1 MRKWTVKSE
10 FDRVESLKEIL
21 GLVCELEGALIYHC
35 FPNQQV
41 DGVTEEE
48 KQSWSCLR
56 SSKKAKGMLMD
67 MISELR
73 GY

>member
-48 KQSWSCLR
+48 KQN
-56 SSKKAKGMLMD
+56 
-67 MISELR
+67 
-73 GY
+73 GYD

>member
-1 MRKWTVKSE
+1 MREQTVNPE
-10 FDRVESLKEIL
+10 DCVENLREIL
-21 GLVCELEGALIYHC
+21 GLVCSLEGALIYHC
-35 FPNQQV
+35 FPNREMG
-41 DGVTEEE
+41 GVTEEE

-56 SSKKAKGMLMD
+56 NSKKAKGMLMD